1 MRIDDLRKRLSA
13 IESQTAAGLTPT
25 TDSAG
30 RRCWLKHSGISALRE
45 LMHAERAAEQH
56 GHTLTRGGLPP
67 ELLEELDLWSRAE
80 LGPDA
85 GALAVMVQ
93 SEAKRI
99 LGLPTD
105 EVIQC

>member
-56 GHTLTRGGLPP
+56 GHALTREDLPP

-80 LGPDA
+80 LPPHA
-85 GALAVMVQ
+85 GALAVMVR
-93 SEAKRI
+93 SEARRI
-99 LGLPTD
+99 LPAYED
-105 EVIQC
+105 ERNEG

>member
-30 RRCWLKHSGISALRE
+30 RRVWLAHSGISALRE

-56 GHTLTRGGLPP
+56 GHELTRADLPP
-67 ELLEELDLWSRAE
+67 ELLDELDLWSRAE
-80 LGPDA
+80 LGPQS

-93 SEAKRI
+93 TEAKRV
-99 LGLPTD
+99 LGLPD
-105 EVIQC
+105 EVMQC